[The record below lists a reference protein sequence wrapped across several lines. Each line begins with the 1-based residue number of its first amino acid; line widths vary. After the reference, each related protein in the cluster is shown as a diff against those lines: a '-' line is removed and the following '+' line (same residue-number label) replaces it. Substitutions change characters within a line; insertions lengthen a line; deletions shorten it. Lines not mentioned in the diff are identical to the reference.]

1 MALGIKKGD
10 HIAVWAYNV
19 PEWVYL
25 QFASA
30 KIGAILVT
38 VNTYY
43 KSHELE
49 YLLKQSDA
57 TSLFLV
63 DEFKGVNYLDILKS
77 IIPNFKFFRLR
88 EKLWKYF
95 IEVWRVYYHFKKLV
109 KEGKK

>member
-63 DEFKGVNYLDILKS
+63 DEFKGVNYLDILKG
-77 IIPNFKFFRLR
+77 
-88 EKLWKYF
+88 YF
-95 IEVWRVYYHFKKLV
+95 TIAFEIRPSCALQQLFSHRGYCRILYHKV
-109 KEGKK
+109 KR